1 MRSSRS
7 SSDASVRSAME
18 VVDDYQIFVKLL
30 SGESELLFHTHN
42 GFSILINSPQ
52 PAIPLSIP
60 SSTTITTLRQL
71 LSIRTSLPPTSL
83 RLVHA
88 GKHLTTPSSANSTLS
103 SLNVPPSATIDITL
117 PLRGGAPKKIR
128 CTHKDCKEPAQR
140 IVGDCSFCNGH
151 FCGRHRM
158 LEDHKCTGLEDCKK
172 ESHER
177 NADKLNSERTLV
189 VKGIWLER
197 WGRAFDPAKQFLFFL
212 CYKSTLLILM
222 IFSSK
227 NKAKWGASGKS

>member
-7 SSDASVRSAME
+7 SSDASLRSNADSIRSTTE
-18 VVDDYQIFVKLL
+18 AVDNLSIFVKLL
-30 SGESELLFHTHN
+30 SGEV
-42 GFSILINSPQ
+42 
-52 PAIPLSIP
+52 IPLSIP

-71 LSIRTSLPPTSL
+71 LSLRTSLPPASL
-83 RLVHA
+83 RLVYA

-103 SLNVPPSATIDITL
+103 SLSISPLSVIDITL
-117 PLRGGAPKKIR
+117 PLRGGMPPKKIR

-151 FCGRHRM
+151 YCGKHRM

-177 NADKLNSERTLV
+177 NADKLNSERTMV
-189 VKGIWLER
+189 VKGI
-197 WGRAFDPAKQFLFFL
+197 
-212 CYKSTLLILM
+212 
-222 IFSSK
+222 
-227 NKAKWGASGKS
+227 

>member
-18 VVDDYQIFVKLL
+18 VVDDYQIFVKLI
-30 SGESELLFHTHN
+30 SGESELFHIHNICRGGKKKYPFPPLFQDWV
-42 GFSILINSPQ
+42 ILIPKS
-52 PAIPLSIP
+52 AIPLSIP

-189 VKGIWLER
+189 VKGI
-197 WGRAFDPAKQFLFFL
+197 
-212 CYKSTLLILM
+212 
-222 IFSSK
+222 
-227 NKAKWGASGKS
+227 